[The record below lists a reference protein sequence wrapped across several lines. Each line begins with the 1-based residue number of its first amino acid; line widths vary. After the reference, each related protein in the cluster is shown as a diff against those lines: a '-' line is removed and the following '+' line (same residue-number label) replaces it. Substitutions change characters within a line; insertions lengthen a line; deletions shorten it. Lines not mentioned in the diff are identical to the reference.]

1 MAILNDVLATL
12 TSDAS
17 VREIRVGRY
26 WVAVC
31 SQHCGLA
38 STLGQAAGIDAAGLT
53 GRSAR
58 EMPGVRLLTMQHPD
72 KTA

>member
-1 MAILNDVLATL
+1 MIIDDLLATL
-12 TSDAS
+12 TSDAL
-17 VREIRVGRY
+17 VQEVRVGPY

-31 SQHCGLA
+31 SRYCGLA